1 MKYIQMFSKIIN
13 KWPALKI
20 LFLPII
26 LVLLQILAKYGQQKY
41 LQSTKK

>member
-1 MKYIQMFSKIIN
+1 MKYIQMFSKI
-13 KWPALKI
+13 LMKI